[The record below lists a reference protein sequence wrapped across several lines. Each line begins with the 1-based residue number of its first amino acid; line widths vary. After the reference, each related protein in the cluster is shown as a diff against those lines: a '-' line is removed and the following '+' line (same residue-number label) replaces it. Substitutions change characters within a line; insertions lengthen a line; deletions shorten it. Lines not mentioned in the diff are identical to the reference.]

1 MCAKK
6 IRRELE
12 ENRNQVVKIISKKTA
27 APSSVEITLDNIQ
40 LLLGKIEV
48 NLKEGAGYH
57 RRGCEL
63 DIEDDADAE
72 DQKKEERNILL
83 DRTEELE
90 TEDTIVQQQRPAEM
104 VTSSEDED
112 ATMETVST
120 DQERMPMTPVNKMGQ
135 VLAST
140 VQKTNAHT
148 ARRMSP
154 ILSPI
159 SKGIMSPLLYSL

>member
-1 MCAKK
+1 M
-6 IRRELE
+6 
-12 ENRNQVVKIISKKTA
+12 VKIISKKTA
-27 APSSVEITLDNIQ
+27 ALPSVEITVDNIQ
-40 LLLGKIEV
+40 FLLGKTEV
-48 NLKEGAGYH
+48 NLKDGAGYH

-90 TEDTIVQQQRPAEM
+90 TEDTIVPQQRPAEM
-104 VTSSEDED
+104 LTSSEDED

-140 VQKTNAHT
+140 VQKTNAYT

-159 SKGIMSPLLYSL
+159 SKGNHIMSPLL

>member
-1 MCAKK
+1 M
-6 IRRELE
+6 
-12 ENRNQVVKIISKKTA
+12 
-27 APSSVEITLDNIQ
+27 EITLDNI
-40 LLLGKIEV
+40 LYLLGKTEV

-57 RRGCEL
+57 RLDCEL
-63 DIEDDADAE
+63 DIEDVADSE
-72 DQKKEERNILL
+72 DQKKEERNMITEL

-104 VTSSEDED
+104 QTSSEDED

-120 DQERMPMTPVNKMGQ
+120 DQERMPVTPVNKMGQ

-140 VQKTNAHT
+140 VQKSIAHT

-159 SKGIMSPLLYSL
+159 SKGEI

>member
-1 MCAKK
+1 M
-6 IRRELE
+6 
-12 ENRNQVVKIISKKTA
+12 
-27 APSSVEITLDNIQ
+27 EITIDNIQ
-40 LLLGKIEV
+40 FLLGKFEV

-57 RRGCEL
+57 RLGCEL

-72 DQKKEERNILL
+72 DQKKEERNILANL
-83 DRTEELE
+83 DGTEELE

-104 VTSSEDED
+104 LTSSEDED

-120 DQERMPMTPVNKMGQ
+120 DQERMPMTPVNKLGQ

-159 SKGIMSPLLYSL
+159 SKGNNIMSPIIEM